1 MYQFLHIETYS
12 LHSKYNKKSPEKS
25 SKSFYSVSREL
36 MRHPDAIPH
45 ISNPL
50 SPVILYGY
58 DAYVAV
64 QLAQE
69 RVNASTDQ
77 LGRKIR
83 KDAQVVLSG
92 VVSCPS
98 DFKEESE
105 SKYKSW
111 IDDNIIYLQN
121 KYGGELISVILH
133 EDESHPHLH
142 FICIP
147 KQTDDCKLHIK
158 SIHEP
163 IKARE
168 ETKGG
173 RKAKYEAYKQ
183 AFRELQD
190 EYYYSIASKYGFLR
204 DGARK
209 QRLTRSEYMKRKESA
224 KKLSIVHQD
233 LSVKFEVHKKQKN
246 QIDLEK
252 SNIKSERDSL
262 QKQELEIIESKKDLV
277 EITKITREREVDML
291 CLFKKRKSKSAEIEF
306 YKNEAR
312 SLRSMLT
319 RFKRKV
325 LELKA
330 IVKDCKD
337 KIHQQAFEIDCL
349 RTRVKDL
356 EKEKSISA
364 YKMPNKNYSDSD
376 ILTPR
381 QELIR
386 DGEKEDKKKSDKG
399 SKNEIR
405 LKRQKN
411 KSLDYAP

>member
-25 SKSFYSVSREL
+25 SKSFHSVSREL

-45 ISNPL
+45 VPNPL
-50 SPVILYGY
+50 TPSVLYGY
-58 DAYVAV
+58 DAYVAL

-77 LGRKIR
+77 MGRKIR

-92 VVSCPS
+92 VISCPLE
-98 DFKEESE
+98 FKEESDKTYRE
-105 SKYKSW
+105 W
-111 IDDNIIYLQN
+111 IADNIKYLQN
-121 KYGGELISVILH
+121 KYKGELISVILH

-163 IKARE
+163 IRARE
-168 ETKGG
+168 ETTGG
-173 RKAKYEAYKQ
+173 RKAKYEAYKK

-190 EYYYSIASKYGFLR
+190 EYYYSVACKYGFLR

-224 KKLSIVHQD
+224 KKLSVVHQD
-233 LSVKFEVHKKQKN
+233 LSDKFEQHKKQKN
-246 QIDLEK
+246 HITLEK
-252 SNIKSERDSL
+252 SNIEKERDSL

-277 EITKITREREVDML
+277 EITKITKEREADML
-291 CLFKKRKSKSAEIEF
+291 CLFKRRKSKSAEIEF
-306 YKNEAR
+306 YKNEAK
-312 SLRSMLT
+312 SLRSMLA

-330 IVKDCKD
+330 LVKDYKD

-356 EKEKSISA
+356 EREKAMGA
-364 YKMPNKNYSDSD
+364 YKTAIQKYSDSNV
-376 ILTPR
+376 LTPR
-381 QELIR
+381 QEFFKGEGKESKAELVS
-386 DGEKEDKKKSDKG
+386 EKEIKIKRSKS
-399 SKNEIR
+399 
-405 LKRQKN
+405 
-411 KSLDYAP
+411 KSLDYEP

>member
-25 SKSFYSVSREL
+25 SKSFHSVSREL

-45 ISNPL
+45 VPNPL
-50 SPVILYGY
+50 PPSVLYGY
-58 DAYVAV
+58 DAYVAL

-77 LGRKIR
+77 LCRKIR

-92 VVSCPS
+92 VISCPLE
-98 DFKEESE
+98 FKEESD
-105 SKYKSW
+105 KIYKEW
-111 IDDNIIYLQN
+111 IADNIKYLQN
-121 KYGGELISVILH
+121 KYKGELISVILH

-163 IKARE
+163 IRARE
-168 ETKGG
+168 ETTGG
-173 RKAKYEAYKQ
+173 RKAKYEAYKK

-190 EYYYSIASKYGFLR
+190 EYYYSVASKYGFLR

-224 KKLSIVHQD
+224 KKLSVVHQD
-233 LSVKFEVHKKQKN
+233 LSDKFEQHKKQKN
-246 QIDLEK
+246 HITLEK
-252 SNIKSERDSL
+252 SNMEKERDSL

-277 EITKITREREVDML
+277 EITKITKEREADML
-291 CLFKKRKSKSAEIEF
+291 CLFKRRKSKSAEIEF
-306 YKNEAR
+306 YKNEAK

-330 IVKDCKD
+330 LVKDYKD

-356 EKEKSISA
+356 EREKAMST
-364 YKMPNKNYSDSD
+364 YKTAAQKYSDSNV
-376 ILTPR
+376 LTPR
-381 QELIR
+381 QELFK
-386 DGEKEDKKKSDKG
+386 DESKERKADLVSE
-399 SKNEIR
+399 NEIKI
-405 LKRQKN
+405 KRSKS
-411 KSLDYAP
+411 KSLDYEP

>member
-25 SKSFYSVSREL
+25 SKSFHSVSREL

-45 ISNPL
+45 VPNPL
-50 SPVILYGY
+50 PPSVLYGY
-58 DAYVAV
+58 DAYVAL

-92 VVSCPS
+92 VISCPLE
-98 DFKEESE
+98 FKEESD
-105 SKYKSW
+105 KTYKEW
-111 IDDNIIYLQN
+111 IADNIKYLQN
-121 KYGGELISVILH
+121 KYKGELISVILH

-163 IKARE
+163 IRARE
-168 ETKGG
+168 ETTGG
-173 RKAKYEAYKQ
+173 RKAKYEAYKK

-190 EYYYSIASKYGFLR
+190 EYYYSVASKYGFLR

-224 KKLSIVHQD
+224 KRLSVVHQD
-233 LSVKFEVHKKQKN
+233 LSDKFEQYKKQKN
-246 QIDLEK
+246 HIILEK
-252 SNIKSERDSL
+252 SNITKERDSL
-262 QKQELEIIESKKDLV
+262 QKQEFEIIESKKDLV
-277 EITKITREREVDML
+277 EITKITKEREADML
-291 CLFKKRKSKSAEIEF
+291 CLFKRRKSKSAEIEF
-306 YKNEAR
+306 YKNESK
-312 SLRSMLT
+312 SLRSMLI

-330 IVKDCKD
+330 LVKDYKD

-356 EKEKSISA
+356 EREKAMGS
-364 YKMPNKNYSDSD
+364 YKTAIQKYSSSNT
-376 ILTPR
+376 LTPR
-381 QELIR
+381 QEALGDIV
-386 DGEKEDKKKSDKG
+386 KEDKTEQQEKAIKPKRAKS
-399 SKNEIR
+399 S
-405 LKRQKN
+405 
-411 KSLDYAP
+411 SLDYEP

>member
-36 MRHPDAIPH
+36 MRHPDSIPH
-45 ISNPL
+45 VPNPL
-50 SPVILYGY
+50 PPSILYGY
-58 DAYVAV
+58 DAYVAL

-69 RVNASTDQ
+69 RVNSSTDQ

-92 VVSCPS
+92 VISCPLE
-98 DFKEESE
+98 FKEESD
-105 SKYKSW
+105 KIYKQW
-111 IDDNIIYLQN
+111 IADNIKYLQN

-163 IKARE
+163 IRARE
-168 ETKGG
+168 ETSGG
-173 RKAKYEAYKQ
+173 RKAKYEAYKK
-183 AFRELQD
+183 AFRGLQD
-190 EYYYSIASKYGFLR
+190 EYYYSVASKYGFLR

-233 LSVKFEVHKKQKN
+233 LSDKFEQHKKQKN
-246 QIDLEK
+246 HIILEK
-252 SNIKSERDSL
+252 SIIEKEKDSL

-277 EITKITREREVDML
+277 EITKITKEREADML
-291 CLFKKRKSKSAEIEF
+291 CLFKRRKSKTTEIDF
-306 YKNEAR
+306 YKNEAK
-312 SLRSMLT
+312 SLRNMLI
-319 RFKRKV
+319 RFKRKA

-330 IVKDCKD
+330 LVKDYKD
-337 KIHQQAFEIDCL
+337 KIQQQAFEIDCL
-349 RTRVKDL
+349 RNRVKSL
-356 EKEKSISA
+356 EREIAIST
-364 YKMPNKNYSDSD
+364 YRKINQNYSNSK

-381 QELIR
+381 QKLAR
-386 DGEKEDKKKSDKG
+386 D
-399 SKNEIR
+399 
-405 LKRQKN
+405 KN
-411 KSLDYAP
+411 KEIKINSLPEDEINIRRSKSNSLDYEP

>member
-25 SKSFYSVSREL
+25 SKSFHSVSREL

-45 ISNPL
+45 VSNPL
-50 SPVILYGY
+50 PPSVLYGY
-58 DAYVAV
+58 DAYVAL

-92 VVSCPS
+92 VISCPLE
-98 DFKEESE
+98 FKEDSD
-105 SKYKSW
+105 KIYKQW
-111 IDDNIIYLQN
+111 IADNIKYLQN

-163 IKARE
+163 IRARE
-168 ETKGG
+168 ETSGG
-173 RKAKYEAYKQ
+173 RKAKYEAYKK

-190 EYYYSIASKYGFLR
+190 EYYYSVASKYGFLR

-224 KKLSIVHQD
+224 KKLSVVHQD
-233 LSVKFEVHKKQKN
+233 LSDKFEQHKKQKN
-246 QIDLEK
+246 HITLEK
-252 SNIKSERDSL
+252 SNIEKERDSL

-277 EITKITREREVDML
+277 EITKITKEREADML
-291 CLFKKRKSKSAEIEF
+291 CLFKRRKSKSAEIEL
-306 YKNEAR
+306 YKNEAK

-330 IVKDCKD
+330 LVKDYKD

-356 EKEKSISA
+356 EREKA
-364 YKMPNKNYSDSD
+364 MGTYKTAIQKYSSSNT
-376 ILTPR
+376 LTPR
-381 QELIR
+381 QEALG
-386 DGEKEDKKKSDKG
+386 DTAKEDRVEQQEKAIKPKKAKS
-399 SKNEIR
+399 S
-405 LKRQKN
+405 
-411 KSLDYAP
+411 SLDYEP

>member
-25 SKSFYSVSREL
+25 SKSFHSVSREL

-45 ISNPL
+45 VPNPL
-50 SPVILYGY
+50 PPSVLYGY
-58 DAYVAV
+58 DAYVAL

-92 VVSCPS
+92 VISCPLE
-98 DFKEESE
+98 FKEESD
-105 SKYKSW
+105 KTYKEW
-111 IDDNIIYLQN
+111 IADNIKYLQN
-121 KYGGELISVILH
+121 KYKGELISVILH

-163 IKARE
+163 IRARE
-168 ETKGG
+168 ETTGG
-173 RKAKYEAYKQ
+173 RKAKYEAYKK

-190 EYYYSIASKYGFLR
+190 EYYYSVASKYGFLR

-224 KKLSIVHQD
+224 KRLSVVHQD
-233 LSVKFEVHKKQKN
+233 LSDKFEQYKKQKN
-246 QIDLEK
+246 HIILEK
-252 SNIKSERDSL
+252 SNITKERDSL
-262 QKQELEIIESKKDLV
+262 QKQEFEIIESKKDLV
-277 EITKITREREVDML
+277 EITKITKEREADML
-291 CLFKKRKSKSAEIEF
+291 CLFKRRKSKSAEIEF
-306 YKNEAR
+306 YKNESK

-330 IVKDCKD
+330 LVKDYKD

-356 EKEKSISA
+356 EREKAMGS
-364 YKMPNKNYSDSD
+364 YKTAIQKYSSSNT
-376 ILTPR
+376 LTPR
-381 QELIR
+381 QEALGDIV
-386 DGEKEDKKKSDKG
+386 KEDKTEQQEKAIKPKRAKS
-399 SKNEIR
+399 S
-405 LKRQKN
+405 
-411 KSLDYAP
+411 SLDYEP

>member
-25 SKSFYSVSREL
+25 SKSFHSVSREL

-45 ISNPL
+45 VPNPL
-50 SPVILYGY
+50 PPSVLYGY
-58 DAYVAV
+58 DAYVAL

-92 VVSCPS
+92 VISCPS
-98 DFKEESE
+98 DFKEESDKTYKE
-105 SKYKSW
+105 WLADNIKYLQSKYK
-111 IDDNIIYLQN
+111 
-121 KYGGELISVILH
+121 GELISVILH

-163 IKARE
+163 IRARE
-168 ETKGG
+168 ETSGG
-173 RKAKYEAYKQ
+173 RKAKYEAYKK

-190 EYYYSIASKYGFLR
+190 EYYYSVASKYGFLR

-224 KKLSIVHQD
+224 KKLFVVHQD
-233 LSVKFEVHKKQKN
+233 LSDKFEQHKKQKN
-246 QIDLEK
+246 HIMLEK
-252 SNIKSERDSL
+252 SNIEKERDSFK
-262 QKQELEIIESKKDLV
+262 KQELEVIESKKDLV
-277 EITKITREREVDML
+277 EITKITKEREADML
-291 CLFKKRKSKSAEIEF
+291 CLFKRRKSKSAEIEF
-306 YKNEAR
+306 YKNEAK

-330 IVKDCKD
+330 LVKDYKD

-356 EKEKSISA
+356 EREKAMGA
-364 YKMPNKNYSDSD
+364 YKTAIQKYSDSNV
-376 ILTPR
+376 LTPR
-381 QELIR
+381 QEFFKGEGKESRAELVS
-386 DGEKEDKKKSDKG
+386 EKETKIKRSKS
-399 SKNEIR
+399 
-405 LKRQKN
+405 
-411 KSLDYAP
+411 KSLDYEP